1 MIVCFYY
8 FFFRFVEIAG
18 ITNPKQL
25 KADYDHLRYIVQND
39 HCYTPYTHADTVNE
53 ASTTAK
59 SDSTSK
65 KDAKSN
71 KANAKGPATSA
82 TNVSA
87 KKPGRSV
94 FGSKSNG
101 LDASDSGNKRTAEDA
116 NSSVDNTERTS
127 DEEEAESETDFSDFT
142 EDESDNDRDSDLDF
156 SVNDAHSRRAK
167 KMIKKKKAQA
177 KRLAGRKRR
186 QSTIDVGSD
195 DGLTP
200 NRKKVPKKSLN
211 TSLKTANAATP
222 KVSSS
227 IRSPVA
233 SSTPRLTKVIKTEV
247 SRPSELAEA
256 NAPTTPKALERVVK
270 EPVKVSVSEPNKSQ
284 IIQKT
289 TITSTTTN
297 VPSTTNPIRSKSM
310 IIVRQQ
316 SIKKPITDTNKS
328 FNARSTLLKS
338 DVSQNVQNPTSGPFM
353 MKPQPSTSTSAV
365 TNRQTATTVQSSS
378 IVQATISTQA
388 NQHIQRP
395 IINMNKIRTPTVKL
409 ESEQDKQLDL
419 INSLVQEELSKSVI
433 ESKAPILSQSDRSI
447 KVIPAAIPSIVKML
461 QTPETSTS
469 IQTAQL
475 PSMRTTASIG
485 FDPSA
490 DSQMLPDDLLES
502 FVNSDD
508 CLTDDLM
515 QHVVKLVEDKN
526 IQEVLDQQVLG
537 VQPIVST
544 PLSTVVPSTTMN
556 VPQTHHTTTSM
567 NTNIFTPKSNIIP
580 MRQIQSKFVSD
591 DKLSSINRTPNYR
604 REPILIK
611 KSNGQIITLPP
622 IEAPATRGAK
632 RRAEGTPTN
641 PQQKQKVIT
650 VIVQSES
657 SQQPKVT
664 TTTTTTIANHEK
676 KLDNNEADNAIKAK
690 PITPRERRASVAV
703 KRTTF
708 DSKPKRSMSISNPPA
723 TDDDNDDDD
732 DGSDGS
738 YNSEDD
744 PHR

>member
-1 MIVCFYY
+1 MRCI
-8 FFFRFVEIAG
+8 I
-18 ITNPKQL
+18 
-25 KADYDHLRYIVQND
+25 QND

-59 SDSTSK
+59 SDSTST
-65 KDAKSN
+65 KDAKP
-71 KANAKGPATSA
+71 KGSATST

-94 FGSKSNG
+94 FGSKANG
-101 LDASDSGNKRTAEDA
+101 LDASDSGNKRTADDA

-186 QSTIDVGSD
+186 QSTIDAGSD
-195 DGLTP
+195 DGSTP
-200 NRKKVPKKSLN
+200 NRKKLPKKSLN
-211 TSLKTANAATP
+211 TSSKTANTVTP

-247 SRPSELAEA
+247 SRPSEIAEA
-256 NAPTTPKALERVVK
+256 SAPKAPERVVK
-270 EPVKVSVSEPNKSQ
+270 EPVKVSVSETNKSQ

-297 VPSTTNPIRSKSM
+297 IPTTTTPNRPKSM

-316 SIKKPITDTNKS
+316 SIKKPMTDTNKS
-328 FNARSTLLKS
+328 FNARSTLFKPDILQK
-338 DVSQNVQNPTSGPFM
+338 VQNPTSGPFV
-353 MKPQPSTSTSAV
+353 MKPQPSTSTQPAV
-365 TNRQTATTVQSSS
+365 TNRPTATVVQSAS
-378 IVQATISTQA
+378 IVSANISPQA

-395 IINMNKIRTPTVKL
+395 IINMHKIRTPTVKL

-419 INSLVQEELSKSVI
+419 INSLVQEELSKSAI
-433 ESKAPILSQSDRSI
+433 ESKPTISSQSDKSI

-461 QTPETSTS
+461 QTPETTTP
-469 IQTAQL
+469 IQTAEL
-475 PSMRTTASIG
+475 PSMRTTTSSIG

-537 VQPIVST
+537 VQPMVST
-544 PLSTVVPSTTMN
+544 PSSTTMN
-556 VPQTHHTTTSM
+556 VLQTQHATTPT
-567 NTNIFTPKSNIIP
+567 NTLTPKSNIVP
-580 MRQIQSKFVSD
+580 VRQIQSKFVSD
-591 DKLSSINRTPNYR
+591 DKFSSMNKTPNYK

-632 RRAEGTPTN
+632 RRAEGTPTSS
-641 PQQKQKVIT
+641 QQRPKVIT
-650 VIVQSES
+650 VFVQSEAS
-657 SQQPKVT
+657 PQPNVT
-664 TTTTTTIANHEK
+664 TTITTIANHEK
-676 KLDNNEADNAIKAK
+676 KLENNDAKNAIQAK
-690 PITPRERRASVAV
+690 PIISRERRASVAV
-703 KRTTF
+703 KRTSF
-708 DSKPKRSMSISNPPA
+708 DSKPKRSMSISNPQA
-723 TDDDNDDDD
+723 TEDDNDDDD